1 MTELKV
7 KLMRLDFRLL
17 AAYSV
22 ASENTSSYKCK
33 DFLLAK
39 LKLIIYIAFK
49 DIIWYIL
56 QNN

>member
-39 LKLIIYIAFK
+39 LKLIIYIAF
-49 DIIWYIL
+49 YNL
-56 QNN
+56 VNFAE

>member
-7 KLMRLDFRLL
+7 KLMRLEFRLL

-33 DFLLAK
+33 DFPLAK
-39 LKLIIYIAFK
+39 LKLIMFIAFK
-49 DIIWYIL
+49 DVTW
-56 QNN
+56 